1 MLGVGTGDI
10 MVNKN
15 PHEVYSLVQ
24 LLPPYRLYEVYHFHA
39 YAFINLLLIKNA
51 KIKNFS
57 Y

>member
-39 YAFINLLLIKNA
+39 YAFINLL
-51 KIKNFS
+51 S
-57 Y
+57 D